1 MSNRAQLVGPPVRP
15 ITMVADPAD
24 IENPAL
30 QFFLSYWRE
39 KRGAAR
45 LPLRSAFSSK
55 DIGARL
61 PWVTVADA
69 LPDYVDFRYRV
80 MGSRIDEYFL
90 ASATGMT
97 VTEAFTNLSVSM
109 GRFVLSM
116 LQKTCIDGVP
126 IRLMGPEFVV
136 NNKYFPDYDTL
147 YLPFS
152 SDGERAD
159 RVVNVFVFSAEKIFA
174 TRVPEVRLLAKR

>member
-1 MSNRAQLVGPPVRP
+1 MPNQIELVGPRARP
-15 ITMVADPAD
+15 ITMVADPTD
-24 IENPAL
+24 IDNPTL
-30 QFFLSYWRE
+30 EFFLAYWRE
-39 KRGAAR
+39 KRGSAR
-45 LPLRSAFSSK
+45 LPLRSAFNSK

-80 MGSRIDEYFL
+80 IGSRIDEYFI

-97 VTEAFTNLSVSM
+97 VTEAFATLSAPM
-109 GRFVLSM
+109 GRLVLSM

-136 NNKYFPDYDTL
+136 NDKYFPDYDTL

-152 SDGERAD
+152 SDGEHAD
-159 RVVNVFVFSAEKIFA
+159 RAVNAFVFNAGKIFG
-174 TRVPEVRLLAKR
+174 TRAPEARLLASR